1 MSSKDGKKSLPQL
14 ILIVVGM
21 FGFGYALVPLYSVFC
36 DITGLN
42 GNTSGVKTAQQ
53 ANYGVD
59 LDRTVKVQ
67 FIGNLNEQL
76 NWEFA
81 PEVFEIK
88 VHPGQVTTT
97 NFRAK
102 NLRDET
108 VVGQAVPSVMPAI
121 ASLYFT
127 KTECFCFSNQTF
139 EAGEERMMPVSFVV
153 NPDLPEEVTTL
164 TLAYTF
170 FDITATA
177 KNQINEHKAT
187 SNGG

>member
-1 MSSKDGKKSLPQL
+1 MSTSKGKRTLPQL

-42 GNTSGVKTAQQ
+42 GSTSGVKKASKVS
-53 ANYGVD
+53 YGVD
-59 LDRTVKVQ
+59 LSRTVKVQ
-67 FIGNLNEQL
+67 FLGNLNEQL

-81 PEVFEIK
+81 PEKFEVK
-88 VHPGQVTTT
+88 VHPGEVTTAR
-97 NFRAK
+97 FRAK
-102 NLRDET
+102 NLRSET
-108 VVGQAVPSVMPAI
+108 VVGQAIPSVMPAV

-139 EAGEERMMPVSFVV
+139 KAGEERVMPVTFVV
-153 NPDLPEEVTTL
+153 NPDLPDDVTTL

-177 KNQINEHKAT
+177 TNSINEHKAT